1 MSSLF
6 DLNNRIQSG
15 LLFSILLLLPTQFG
29 KHFWPDF
36 SLVLGLRMDYLSPTL
51 YLTDIL
57 IGLSFIVW
65 LCRARVNIF
74 SLKRYF
80 RNEFGN
86 QKNLFIRKLLIFLLF
101 VYLLC
106 GAINSQNPFNSYV
119 HILKLGECLFLGY
132 AISQTI
138 FTEQLFKKALVALS
152 LGTLFSSLLAIAQF
166 ISQGSLGGAFYY
178 LGERTFTSQTPG
190 IANASINGELLLRPY
205 ATFSHPNVLA
215 GYLLCVLVLLLTS
228 LSAIQKKVVRL
239 LFAITILI
247 GTCALF
253 LTLSRVAIALWMLVI
268 LSSLLFVQKRV
279 SIRIGLFTSVICLL
293 GILFFATPLGTRF
306 MQTQLSEESVVQR
319 EQLVS
324 AAVYLIRLH
333 PFGVGLGNFLPVLSH
348 LPADLYPSNFVQPV
362 HNIFLLITVET
373 GVIGICFFLA
383 LLFVTYR
390 QLSCQRNRSA
400 FSLSV
405 VLTLLLI
412 MGLFDHYLLTVQQGQ
427 LLFSAIIGLCWSPFA
442 KTQLPQ

>member
-1 MSSLF
+1 
-6 DLNNRIQSG
+6 
-15 LLFSILLLLPTQFG
+15 
-29 KHFWPDF
+29 
-36 SLVLGLRMDYLSPTL
+36 MDYLSPTL

-65 LCRARVNIF
+65 LCRARVNIL

-228 LSAIQKKVVRL
+228 LLS
-239 LFAITILI
+239 LI
-247 GTCALF
+247 H
-253 LTLSRVAIALWMLVI
+253 I
-268 LSSLLFVQKRV
+268 
-279 SIRIGLFTSVICLL
+279 
-293 GILFFATPLGTRF
+293 
-306 MQTQLSEESVVQR
+306 
-319 EQLVS
+319 
-324 AAVYLIRLH
+324 
-333 PFGVGLGNFLPVLSH
+333 
-348 LPADLYPSNFVQPV
+348 
-362 HNIFLLITVET
+362 
-373 GVIGICFFLA
+373 
-383 LLFVTYR
+383 
-390 QLSCQRNRSA
+390 
-400 FSLSV
+400 
-405 VLTLLLI
+405 
-412 MGLFDHYLLTVQQGQ
+412 
-427 LLFSAIIGLCWSPFA
+427 
-442 KTQLPQ
+442 